1 MRGDAQDVP
10 HPTGGPDTDPARPQ
24 RSRGDIAI
32 ETLKTVPNL
41 AKLCLRLLADPGVPR
56 KTKVLLAAAGAYFL
70 VPFDVIPEMFFPVIG
85 RVDDLLLLAYALDR
99 LLDSVEPAVL
109 QEHWDGDEDA
119 LELVRAF
126 IAWAGELMPGPM
138 RRLLER

>member
-1 MRGDAQDVP
+1 MRGAEGELPGSGD
-10 HPTGGPDTDPARPQ
+10 GPDTDPARP
-24 RSRGDIAI
+24 RRTRGEITI
-32 ETLKTVPNL
+32 EALRAVPNL
-41 AKLCLRLLADPGVPR
+41 AKLCMRLIADPGVPR

-70 VPFDVIPEMFFPVIG
+70 LPFDVIPEGFFPVIG

-99 LLDSVEPAVL
+99 LLDAVEPSVL

-126 IAWAGELMPGPM
+126 IAWAGELMPGPV
-138 RRLLER
+138 RRILE